1 MKTLV
6 QFINESTVSESVDV
20 KSIVDKVKSLGPDEK
35 IRFLYGVVYD
45 YGKKSEILPDIMEV
59 ASILKDKN
67 GRYYCVPNIII
78 DEYAHKAMVNLAKKA
93 PKGVNIKGANFF
105 RGNTSFDETAIEYIL
120 TNLAQELQSLLSD
133 RAFVKFVSLDP
144 AECLDYSKKYVK
156 EIKPVKFK
164 ENIRNID
171 NQIRNLE
178 KQIEDLKEL
187 KKKIEDI
194 MV

>member
-1 MKTLV
+1 MKTLT
-6 QFINESTVSESVDV
+6 QFINESIVSESVDV
-20 KSIVDKVKSLGPDEK
+20 KSIVDKVKALGPDEK

-67 GRYYCVPNIII
+67 GRYYCVANIII

-120 TNLAQELQSLLSD
+120 TNLPQELRSILSD
-133 RAFVKFVSLDP
+133 RVFVKFVSLDP

-164 ENIRNID
+164 ENIRDID